1 MNAILWDGHKQLH
14 GFLEFTDMELIFR
27 LKDFSE
33 TNLNLF
39 LKFEDITNIRKHK
52 LYNIS
57 HEAIEI
63 CSKQGKRNVFVVE
76 DVKAIKEKIELT
88 TLNHQSKLK
97 K

>member
-33 TNLNLF
+33 TNLHLL
-39 LKFEDITNIRKHK
+39 LKFEDISKIRKHK
-52 LYNIS
+52 LYNLS

-63 CSKQGKRNVFVVE
+63 CSKEGKRNVFVVE
-76 DVKAIKEKIELT
+76 DVD
-88 TLNHQSKLK
+88 KLK
-97 K
+97 KEISINLPIKK